1 MSMSTSRSVS
11 TAASEKTKI
20 ELLQGTLDM
29 LVLKVLAPGRL
40 HGFEIAQRIHQ
51 LSREALTVEEGSL
64 YPALYRMQ
72 DRGWVSSEWGQSE
85 NKRRARYY
93 ELTRAGRRQLE
104 REMAGWQRLCLA
116 IGQVMQSA

>member
-1 MSMSTSRSVS
+1 MPQKN
-11 TAASEKTKI
+11 EIHDKT

-40 HGFEIAQRIHQ
+40 HGFEIAQRIHD
-51 LSREALTVEEGSL
+51 LSRTALTVEEGSL

-72 DRGWVSSEWGQSE
+72 DRGWVTSEWGQSE

-104 REMAGWQRLCLA
+104 REAAGWQRLCLA